1 MTRTEKDKPARPPRV
16 RVSAVRIPR
25 GFARVPVEHLRLML
39 VFAAR
44 YAVQRGMTSAAL
56 TVEELLAEHGAAL
69 ADEDLRGLV
78 RDIDAEDVIAAAG
91 RVEWDGA
98 TWRRVKAWAEKVLAE
113 RQRMPVAAGTSM
125 PRESGR

>member
-1 MTRTEKDKPARPPRV
+1 MTRTDKPAKAARPHRQRAP
-16 RVSAVRIPR
+16 AVRIPR
-25 GFARVPVEHLRLML
+25 GYARVSVEHLRLML
-39 VFAAR
+39 VFAVR
-44 YAVQRGMTSAAL
+44 YAVQRGTTSAPG

-113 RQRMPVAAGTSM
+113 RTVVGLCVPKAG
-125 PRESGR
+125 GR